1 MSELRTNRIV
11 PRDGLPAGSAGGII
25 QVKSTTMTTTA
36 TYSISGMTWTEVG
49 GLTTTITPTR
59 SDSKILIMLTMGG
72 MSSNGEGQRWA
83 VALRRDNSNITGA
96 INSDGTGHTRA
107 SWSHTGRALG
117 NAIESHPAFNHL
129 DSPATTSA
137 VSYKVMITTEGSY
150 TLYVNRSHSD
160 SSSSSVFRTASS
172 LTLMEISG

>member
-25 QVKSTTMTTTA
+25 QVKSTTLTTTHS
-36 TYSISGMTWTEVG
+36 YSISGMTWTEVG

>member
-59 SDSKILIMLTMGG
+59 SDSKILVMANIGG
-72 MSSNGEGQRWA
+72 ISSNGEYQRYGM
-83 VALRRDNSNITGA
+83 ALRRNSTNIGV
-96 INSDGTGHTRA
+96 NSDGANHTRA
-107 SWSHTGRALG
+107 NWTYYGRNFG
-117 NAIESHPAFNHL
+117 NTPDTFAVFNHL
-129 DSPATTSA
+129 DSPGTTSA

-150 TLYVNRSHSD
+150 TLYINRSVND
-160 SSSSSVFRTASS
+160 SSSSSVFRCASS

>member
-96 INSDGTGHTRA
+96 INSDGSGHTRA
-107 SWSHTGRALG
+107 SWAHTGRALG